1 MSTASLV
8 LGHKA
13 DSRVT
18 EILHQVT
25 ESMHHSISQVISET
39 ESAAAEAREYHTVER
54 WRKHLLTRISWAAA
68 GAEFIPGVHGL
79 GIAAELPYL
88 FYLMG
93 RGAIGTGALLG
104 AEIDA
109 EDDLRAVFALWSG
122 AIPKSTLT
130 AAQGGAVVVS
140 YNGGA
145 LIINSLAHPAYGA
158 KVLALGFEIGTK
170 AAALDAGGAAGT
182 IVGKGAGPLSH
193 VLQPAFRKI
202 LVKISAKISAKVS
215 AKLVAAS
222 VPLLGAAVSLTISRH
237 VLNEFLASA
246 KLYYEHKVQD
256 TSAP

>member
-1 MSTASLV
+1 MSTPSLA
-8 LGHKA
+8 LGHET
-13 DSRVT
+13 DNRVT
-18 EILHQVT
+18 EILHDVIGNL
-25 ESMHHSISQVISET
+25 HDSISQVISET
-39 ESAAAEAREYHTVER
+39 ESAAAEARDYQTVER
-54 WRKHLLTRISWAAA
+54 WRNRLLTRISWTAA

-79 GIAAELPYL
+79 GILAELPYL

-109 EDDLRAVFALWSG
+109 EDDLRAIFALWSG

-130 AAQGGAVVVS
+130 AAQGGAVIVN

-145 LIINSLAHPAYGA
+145 VIVSSLAHPAYGA

-170 AAALDAGGAAGT
+170 AAALDAGGAGGM

-193 VLQPAFRKI
+193 TLQPVFQKI
-202 LVKISAKISAKVS
+202 LVKISAKVS
-215 AKLVAAS
+215 AKFVAGF
-222 VPLLGAAVSLTISRH
+222 VPFLGATVSLIISRH

-246 KLYYEHKVQD
+246 NLYYGHKVKD
-256 TSAP
+256 ALAP